1 MGLRYNGETS
11 GYLSMDSS
19 WFGSS
24 WFLVILVYLC
34 NIYIYM
40 ANAGCKKSLKYCVRV
55 YNIRLPR
62 LYLLLATMILTLLLL
77 HCHFWGKEH
86 ALADTYTRLQVY
98 VLIFVEAE
106 TSAKYATERHT
117 GMVSFLI
124 NKELERVYRVYPL
137 ALPSSYCKTLTT
149 LLPTIR
155 GFFAQSWFYY
165 VLLILR
171 SET

>member
-1 MGLRYNGETS
+1 MGIQHQAAEAVLAAGNFDGNTATVTPS
-11 GYLSMDSS
+11 
-19 WFGSS
+19 
-24 WFLVILVYLC
+24 FL
-34 NIYIYM
+34 
-40 ANAGCKKSLKYCVRV
+40 
-55 YNIRLPR
+55 
-62 LYLLLATMILTLLLL
+62 
-77 HCHFWGKEH
+77 GKEH

-155 GFFAQSWFYY
+155 GFLHSCGFIMFY
-165 VLLILR
+165 
-171 SET
+171 